1 MASGRVGTR
10 QEWAASA
17 GVLERVKEHTRMGD
31 ELARQRRELPW
42 VQVEKQYTLRTE
54 DTGWCSHGRY
64 SSAPST
70 TAAPPF
76 THAPAWSPTQPN
88 GSPSCAASPSASRPA
103 SGTTPGSPAARNSRR
118 SGSWHCRGR
127 RPQ

>member
-42 VQVEKQYTLRTE
+42 VQVEKQYTLRTRR
-54 DTGWCSHGRY
+54 HGLVLARPIFERTVNY
-64 SSAPST
+64 RSAAIYACPCLVT
-70 TAAPPF
+70 DPAERLTKLRCITERIAPGQWN
-76 THAPAWSPTQPN
+76 HA
-88 GSPSCAASPSASRPA
+88 R
-103 SGTTPGSPAARNSRR
+103 
-118 SGSWHCRGR
+118 
-127 RPQ
+127 